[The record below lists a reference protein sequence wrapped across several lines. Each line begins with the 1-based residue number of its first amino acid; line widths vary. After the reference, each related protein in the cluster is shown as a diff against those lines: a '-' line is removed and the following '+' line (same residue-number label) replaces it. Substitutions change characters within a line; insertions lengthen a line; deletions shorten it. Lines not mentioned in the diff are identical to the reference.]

1 MGLNFRGQANR
12 FSELKKNKAGFQEKS
27 APGPRQG
34 IGGDEPGNLKAA
46 EARFG
51 NIVSPTK
58 IKKNFYGGEAYFQDG
73 YSGKMGGAG
82 ADPITKKS
90 KSSPLK
96 MNDSLVAGAGN
107 TNKKFVDVGS
117 EVAKAF
123 KGEVEPKTADLKQT
137 IPEEEKDKELEDKL
151 KTGETEKLAIGYK
164 KARLKPIEINS
175 DMGANTNMSTKLM

>member
-1 MGLNFRGQANR
+1 
-12 FSELKKNKAGFQEKS
+12 
-27 APGPRQG
+27 
-34 IGGDEPGNLKAA
+34 
-46 EARFG
+46 
-51 NIVSPTK
+51 
-58 IKKNFYGGEAYFQDG
+58 
-73 YSGKMGGAG
+73 
-82 ADPITKKS
+82 
-90 KSSPLK
+90 

-137 IPEEEKDKELEDKL
+137 MPKEDKELEDKL
-151 KTGETEKLAIGYK
+151 KTGKTEKLAIGYK

>member
-34 IGGDEPGNLKAA
+34 VGGDEPGNLKAA

-82 ADPITKKS
+82 ANPITKKS

-96 MNDSLVAGAGN
+96 MNDSLVQGARVTG
-107 TNKKFVDVGS
+107 KRFVDVEA
-117 EVAKAF
+117 EVASAF
-123 KGEVEPKTADLKQT
+123 DEKSKPVAADVSQKESTSAPREKVETVKPIDIKPIKKLGTT
-137 IPEEEKDKELEDKL
+137 DKNFLARIS
-151 KTGETEKLAIGYK
+151 KLAS
-164 KARLKPIEINS
+164 AAS
-175 DMGANTNMSTKLM
+175 

>member
-34 IGGDEPGNLKAA
+34 VGGDEPGNLKAA

-123 KGEVEPKTADLKQT
+123 KGEVEPKTANLKPLKT
-137 IPEEEKDKELEDKL
+137 NDEDKTQEPRPKVIAPPEL
-151 KTGETEKLAIGYK
+151 KAAGLTKVSNMEFDLGHEFEHQE
-164 KARLKPIEINS
+164 LKF
-175 DMGANTNMSTKLM
+175 

>member
-82 ADPITKKS
+82 ADPITAKS

-96 MNDSLVAGAGN
+96 MNDSLVQGAAD
-107 TNKKFVDVGS
+107 TNKKFVDVKS

-123 KGEVEPKTADLKQT
+123 KGEVEPKTADLKPVNKKT
-137 IPEEEKDKELEDKL
+137 EEPEEKKVKR
-151 KTGETEKLAIGYK
+151 KVATGITEEI
-164 KARLKPIEINS
+164 KPIEINS
-175 DMGANTNMSTKLM
+175 DMGANTNMSTKLI

>member
-58 IKKNFYGGEAYFQDG
+58 IKKFDIKIAPVIFHEKVFR
-73 YSGKMGGAG
+73 K
-82 ADPITKKS
+82 ILILWLKKCS
-90 KSSPLK
+90 KLCESVKNGFLIK
-96 MNDSLVAGAGN
+96 N
-107 TNKKFVDVGS
+107 
-117 EVAKAF
+117 
-123 KGEVEPKTADLKQT
+123 
-137 IPEEEKDKELEDKL
+137 
-151 KTGETEKLAIGYK
+151 
-164 KARLKPIEINS
+164 
-175 DMGANTNMSTKLM
+175 

>member
-34 IGGDEPGNLKAA
+34 VGGDEPGNLKAA

-82 ADPITKKS
+82 SNPITKKS

-96 MNDSLVAGAGN
+96 MNDSLVQGARMTG
-107 TNKKFVDVGS
+107 KRFVDVDS
-117 EVAKAF
+117 AVSSAF
-123 KGEVEPKTADLKQT
+123 EEEESPIAADLSDNKNEKKSRPKAKSV
-137 IPEEEKDKELEDKL
+137 IPENLDTDPNGVLNSSVFKHQDLEMPNI
-151 KTGETEKLAIGYK
+151 TYK
-164 KARLKPIEINS
+164 
-175 DMGANTNMSTKLM
+175 

>member
-123 KGEVEPKTADLKQT
+123 KGEVEPKTADLKPRSKVKSVISDDVDTDPNNVLSSSIFKHQ
-137 IPEEEKDKELEDKL
+137 KLEMPNI
-151 KTGETEKLAIGYK
+151 TYK
-164 KARLKPIEINS
+164 
-175 DMGANTNMSTKLM
+175 

>member
-82 ADPITKKS
+82 ANPITKKS

-96 MNDSLVAGAGN
+96 MNDSLVQGARVTG
-107 TNKKFVDVGS
+107 KRFVDVDAEIAS
-117 EVAKAF
+117 AF
-123 KGEVEPKTADLKQT
+123 D
-137 IPEEEKDKELEDKL
+137 EES
-151 KTGETEKLAIGYK
+151 
-164 KARLKPIEINS
+164 KPIAADVSQKE
-175 DMGANTNMSTKLM
+175 STSAPREKVETVKPIDIKPIKKLGTTELSTELM